1 MAEHGNLM
9 GLRPEEAARE
19 RESEAD
25 AHLARGDAD
34 AALHALNK
42 AIFLCPLNTALY
54 AKRALVYCDL
64 CDVKSAMASYRK
76 LLSIDKNPSQRIK
89 DQFAA
94 LLDLHA
100 YSLLTLDETPSITI
114 AYLTEALQL
123 NALEETYWLH
133 RALAFIQANALDKAL
148 KDVDHCIC
156 LNSTDV
162 EYFVLRAKLHW
173 RLHMHDKANSDILRA
188 SRLMP
193 DHPEVVEHE
202 QRLLH
207 KSQAIFDLARKE
219 LVARRYSE
227 AIEQLTKAIEISPEE
242 QRFYLLR
249 ASAKRELGEC
259 HAALKDT
266 EKALSCHQRKIIA
279 SHHGQPVFAHTQYQR
294 THASDTSKEY
304 WEIATQRNLILN
316 DIALRFLRE
325 RSFQLALNAMNQTI
339 RGEMELKDAFRDQI
353 VNPQYFVNRGDAYR
367 GLNNFQAVS
376 KSRTERSWTE
386 SNSHWLSLCRRWQTI
401 IMRWSCCQESRI
413 SNPGSRWCTT
423 NLALSSSIE
432 RCSTRRRSSS
442 RVQSPRTTTSRPIT
456 CGEETPPGIS
466 SSTSLHVATIARRC
480 SSILPTK
487 RQR

>member
-1 MAEHGNLM
+1 MAEHGGGSSLM
-9 GLRPEEAARE
+9 GLTPEEAARE
-19 RESEAD
+19 HESQAE
-25 AHLARGDAD
+25 AHLARGDPD

-42 AIFLCPLNTALY
+42 AIFLCPLSTALY
-54 AKRALVYCDL
+54 ARRAQVYCDL

-100 YSLLTLDETPSITI
+100 YSLLTLNETPAITI

-156 LNSTDV
+156 LNSADV

-173 RLHMHDKANSDILRA
+173 RLHMHDRANSDILRA

-202 QRLLH
+202 QRLLR
-207 KSQAIFDLARKE
+207 KSQAIFDLACKE
-219 LVARRYSE
+219 LVARHYAE

-249 ASAKRELGEC
+249 ASAKRELGEY
-259 HAALKDT
+259 HAALKDA
-266 EKALSCHQRKIIA
+266 EKALSCHEHKLAISRQN
-279 SHHGQPVFAHTQYQR
+279 QPVYAHTQYQR
-294 THASDTSKEY
+294 THAPDTSKEY

-325 RSFQLALNAMNQTI
+325 RAFQLALNAMNQTI
-339 RGEMELKDAFRDQI
+339 RGEMELKDVFRDQI
-353 VNPQYFVNRGDAYR
+353 VNPQFFVNRGDAYR
-367 GLNNFQAVS
+367 GLGNFQAV
-376 KSRTERSWTE
+376 RDDRERD
-386 SNSHWLSLCRRWQTI
+386 C
-401 IMRWSCCQESRI
+401 
-413 SNPGSRWCTT
+413 
-423 NLALSSSIE
+423 
-432 RCSTRRRSSS
+432 
-442 RVQSPRTTTSRPIT
+442 
-456 CGEETPPGIS
+456 
-466 SSTSLHVATIARRC
+466 
-480 SSILPTK
+480 
-487 RQR
+487 